1 MLDLQIHRQTINSM
15 SIVFQVLE
23 ETGLNKYVDAR
34 YIQQE
39 LQEATDMTQ
48 EQMDQAARDLLR
60 RTSVPGDPQGKMPY
74 YDHLGGYS
82 MQEMKDYNQYSQRDD
97 LIPRGNPRGGGGRNY
112 PDEFSEEDDE
122 MMYVTTL

>member
-1 MLDLQIHRQTINSM
+1 
-15 SIVFQVLE
+15 
-23 ETGLNKYVDAR
+23 
-34 YIQQE
+34 
-39 LQEATDMTQ
+39 MTQ

-60 RTSVPGDPQGKMPY
+60 RTSVPGEPQGKLPY

-97 LIPRGNPRGGGGRNY
+97 LMLHGGGGGRGNY

>member
-1 MLDLQIHRQTINSM
+1 M

-48 EQMDQAARDLLR
+48 EQMDQAARDLLQ
-60 RTSVPGDPQGKMPY
+60 RTSVPGEPQGKMPY